1 MAIIRLAL
9 TDFRS
14 HAAQEL
20 AAGPGLVVLHGA
32 NGAGK
37 TNILEALSLLTP
49 GRGLRGAAL
58 PDMVRDGT
66 GAGFSVFA
74 DWQGG
79 DGAMAALGTGVS
91 AERPTRRQVRIN
103 GAAAA
108 ASSLAEWLAVLWL
121 TPAMDRLFQES
132 AGGRRRFLDRLVLAL
147 EPGHAL
153 HAGRLEAALRARGK
167 LLTDP
172 RGYDQGWMAALES
185 QIGDHG
191 AAVDAARQRTLAALD
206 AELLARAGEGDD
218 GFPLPCAGLTDSEG
232 NNRTAAW
239 NSDDLAEMLAQRR
252 NIDSAAG
259 RTTRGP
265 HRDDLTVCHAAT
277 GRAAA
282 RCSTGEQKGLLLS
295 LILAHADC
303 VARLRG
309 NRPLLLLDEVA
320 AHLDP
325 GRRAALYR
333 RLAAAGGQCW
343 LTGTE
348 AGLFDGMEGVVTRFA
363 LSAQGVTRL

>member
-1 MAIIRLAL
+1 MSIRRL
-9 TDFRS
+9 TLVNFRN
-14 HAAQEL
+14 HGAAEL
-20 AAGPGLVVLHGA
+20 EAGPGLVALFGA

-37 TNILEALSLLTP
+37 TNILEALSLLAP

-58 PDMVRDGT
+58 PDMARDGQ
-66 GAGFSVFA
+66 GAGFAVYA
-74 DWQGG
+74 DWES
-79 DGAMAALGTGVS
+79 GAGAVALGTGVV

-121 TPAMDRLFQES
+121 TPAMDRLFQDS

-153 HAGRLEAALRARGK
+153 HSNRLEAALRARGK
-167 LLTDP
+167 LLGDA
-172 RGYDQGWMAALES
+172 RGFDKSWMTALEG
-185 QIGDHG
+185 QIGEYG
-191 AAVDAARQRTLAALD
+191 AAVDAARLRTLAALGEELARQKD
-206 AELLARAGEGDD
+206 GDDFPRPLVGLEDSEGQGRGEPWTAGALAELLAARRSIDAG
-218 GFPLPCAGLTDSEG
+218 
-232 NNRTAAW
+232 
-239 NSDDLAEMLAQRR
+239 
-252 NIDSAAG
+252 AG

-265 HRDDLTVCHAAT
+265 HRDDLIVRHLAS

-282 RCSTGEQKGLLLS
+282 RCSTGEQKGLLLA
-295 LILAHADC
+295 LIMAHADC

-309 NRPLLLLDEVA
+309 SRPLVLLDEVA

-325 GRRAALYR
+325 DRRAALYA
-333 RLAAAGGQCW
+333 RLVAGGGQCW

-348 AGLFDGMEGVVTRFA
+348 EALFAGMPGPVTRFA
-363 LSAQGVTRL
+363 LGRDGIHAR

>member
-1 MAIIRLAL
+1 MAIVRLTL

-14 HAAQEL
+14 HAATEL
-20 AAGPGLVVLHGA
+20 TAAAGLVVLHGA

-58 PDMVRDGT
+58 PDMVRDT
-66 GAGFSVFA
+66 RDAGFSVFA
-74 DWQGG
+74 KWQEADGG
-79 DGAMAALGTGVS
+79 SVELGTGV
-91 AERPTRRQVRIN
+91 APERPTRRVVRIN

-121 TPAMDRLFQES
+121 TPAMDRLFQDS

-153 HAGRLEAALRARGK
+153 HAGRLEAALRARAK

-172 RGYDQGWMAALES
+172 RGFDHDWMGALEG
-185 QIGDHG
+185 QIGEHG
-191 AAVDAARQRTLAALD
+191 AAVDAARLRTLAALGD
-206 AELLARAGEGDD
+206 ELAQRAADD
-218 GFPLPCAGLTDSEG
+218 GFPLPLAALTDSEG
-232 NNRTAAW
+232 AAR
-239 NSDDLAEMLAQRR
+239 SDAWSAARLAALLAERR
-252 NIDSAAG
+252 GIDAGAG

-265 HRDDLTVCHAAT
+265 HRDDLIVRHAT
-277 GRAAA
+277 SGRAAA

-309 NRPLLLLDEVA
+309 SRPLLLLDEVA

-325 GRRAALYR
+325 DRRGALYR
-333 RLAAAGGQCW
+333 RLAEAGGQCW

-348 AGLFDGMEGVVTRFA
+348 AALFAGIEGPVTRYA
-363 LSAQGVTRL
+363 LGVGGVERA

>member
-1 MAIIRLAL
+1 MSIRRL
-9 TDFRS
+9 TLTNFRN
-14 HAAQEL
+14 HGAAEL
-20 AAGPGLVVLHGA
+20 VAGPGLVALFGA

-58 PDMVRDGT
+58 PDMARDGA
-66 GAGFSVFA
+66 GAGFAVYA
-74 DWQGG
+74 DWEVA
-79 DGAMAALGTGVS
+79 DGAVALGTGV
-91 AERPTRRQVRIN
+91 AADRPTRRQVRIN

-121 TPAMDRLFQES
+121 TPAMDRLFMDS

-172 RGYDQGWMAALES
+172 RGFDAAWMAALEG
-185 QIGDHG
+185 QIGEHG
-191 AAVDAARQRTLAALD
+191 AAVDSARLRTLAALGEELARQGD
-206 AELLARAGEGDD
+206 GDDFPRPEIGLVDGEGVERGAPWSAEALGALLAARRSIDAG
-218 GFPLPCAGLTDSEG
+218 
-232 NNRTAAW
+232 
-239 NSDDLAEMLAQRR
+239 
-252 NIDSAAG
+252 AG

-265 HRDDLTVCHAAT
+265 HRDDLIVRHGAS
-277 GRAAA
+277 GRPAA
-282 RCSTGEQKGLLLS
+282 RCSTGEQKGLLLAMVM
-295 LILAHADC
+295 AHADC

-325 GRRAALYR
+325 QRRAALYA
-333 RLAAAGGQCW
+333 RLAAGGGQCW

-348 AGLFDGMEGVVTRFA
+348 AALFSGMPGPVTRYA
-363 LSAQGVTRL
+363 LGGGGITAT

>member
-1 MAIIRLAL
+1 MSIRRLTLAN
-9 TDFRS
+9 FRN
-14 HAAQEL
+14 HGAAEL
-20 AAGPGLVVLHGA
+20 EAGPGLVALFGA

-37 TNILEALSLLTP
+37 TNILEALSLLAP

-58 PDMVRDGT
+58 PDMARDGQ
-66 GAGFSVFA
+66 GAGFAVYA
-74 DWQGG
+74 DWESGV
-79 DGAMAALGTGVS
+79 GAVALGTGVV

-121 TPAMDRLFQES
+121 TPAMDRLFQDS

-153 HAGRLEAALRARGK
+153 HANRLEAALRARGK
-167 LLTDP
+167 LLADP
-172 RGYDQGWMAALES
+172 RGFDSGWMTALEG
-185 QIGDHG
+185 QIGEHG
-191 AAVDAARQRTLAALD
+191 AAVDGARLRTLAALADELARQDNGDDFPRPQAGLVDSDGSARGD
-206 AELLARAGEGDD
+206 AWSADALAALLAARRGIDAG
-218 GFPLPCAGLTDSEG
+218 
-232 NNRTAAW
+232 
-239 NSDDLAEMLAQRR
+239 
-252 NIDSAAG
+252 AG

-265 HRDDLTVCHAAT
+265 HRDDLLVVHGAS

-282 RCSTGEQKGLLLS
+282 RCSTGEQKGLLLA
-295 LILAHADC
+295 LIMAHADC

-309 NRPLLLLDEVA
+309 SRPLLLLDEVA

-325 GRRAALYR
+325 QRRAALYA
-333 RLAAAGGQCW
+333 RLAEGGGQCW

-348 AGLFDGMEGVVTRFA
+348 AALFTAMPGPVTRFA
-363 LSAQGVTRL
+363 LSAGRICAV

>member
-9 TDFRS
+9 TNFRN
-14 HAAQEL
+14 HAAVDLSAQ
-20 AAGPGLVVLHGA
+20 AGLMVLHGA

-58 PDMVRDGT
+58 SDMARDDVLS
-66 GAGFSVFA
+66 GFAVFA
-74 DWQGG
+74 DWQMT
-79 DGAMAALGTGVS
+79 DGAAAALGTGVS
-91 AERPTRRQVRIN
+91 ADRPTRRQVRIN

-147 EPGHAL
+147 EPAHAL
-153 HAGRLEAALRARGK
+153 HSNRLEAALRARGK
-167 LLTDP
+167 LLSDP
-172 RGYDQGWMAALES
+172 HGYDRDWMTALEG
-185 QIGDHG
+185 QIAEHG
-191 AAVDAARQRTLAALD
+191 AAVDGARLRTVTALGD
-206 AELLARAGEGDD
+206 DLARKDHDD
-218 GFPLPCAGLTDSEG
+218 DFPRPAIGLIDSEG
-232 NNRTAAW
+232 AARAVPW
-239 NSDDLAEMLAQRR
+239 AAQALADLLAARR
-252 NIDSAAG
+252 SMDAAAG

-265 HRDDLTVCHAAT
+265 HRDDLFVRNAAT

-282 RCSTGEQKGLLLS
+282 RCSTGEQKGLLLA
-295 LILAHADC
+295 LTLAHADC

-309 NRPLLLLDEVA
+309 VRPLLLLDEVA

-325 GRRAALYR
+325 ARRAALYA
-333 RLAAAGGQCW
+333 RLSAGGGQCW

-348 AGLFDGMEGVVTRFA
+348 AALFTGIKGAVTRYA
-363 LSAQGVTRL
+363 LGQGAITLG